1 MSLTSKL
8 IPPLMLQTI
17 EVTVVGTM
25 NTLTIVLRN
34 PMKIVTRQESEIGT
48 EMLSATVRLTL

>member
-17 EVTVVGTM
+17 VVTVVGTM